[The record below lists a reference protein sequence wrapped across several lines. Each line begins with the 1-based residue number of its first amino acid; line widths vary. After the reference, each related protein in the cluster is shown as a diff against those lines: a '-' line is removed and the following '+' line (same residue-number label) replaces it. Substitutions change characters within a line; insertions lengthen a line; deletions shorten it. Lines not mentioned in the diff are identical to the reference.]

1 MTKWRKVE
9 ENSRKVLLSVGC
21 LFKKKK
27 FLVHM
32 HMLRL
37 LSFEYKGIIVK
48 LAWVKEGIRKVGG
61 EENRNNRHDTNLLPE
76 RELSCLS
83 SKKKREMYNDQHP
96 WQHQ

>member
-1 MTKWRKVE
+1 M
-9 ENSRKVLLSVGC
+9 LLSVGC

-48 LAWVKEGIRKVGG
+48 LAWVKEGRFRGQGIAEQYSRDG
-61 EENRNNRHDTNLLPE
+61 
-76 RELSCLS
+76 
-83 SKKKREMYNDQHP
+83 QH
-96 WQHQ
+96 